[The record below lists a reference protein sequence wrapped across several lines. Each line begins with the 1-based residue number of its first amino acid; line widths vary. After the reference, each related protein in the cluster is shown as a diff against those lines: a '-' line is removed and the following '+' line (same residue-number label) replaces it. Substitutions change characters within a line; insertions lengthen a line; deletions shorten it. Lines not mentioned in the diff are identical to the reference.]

1 MSDLRA
7 RRKEI
12 EAAGVGIVLVHLA
25 SEPEATEFLGAHGL
39 ADLPRISDPEK
50 RLYGALNL
58 PRGTLRTLFGPRVW
72 LRGFLAG
79 APRWLG
85 GAGLGVGRP
94 QGDPLQMP
102 GTFVIHR
109 GRIVREHCHRDV
121 ADRPDYCTLAR
132 GACAGSQDTR

>member
-7 RRKEI
+7 RRKDI

-25 SEPEATEFLGAHGL
+25 SEPEAALFFADHGL

-50 RLYGALNL
+50 HLYGALNL

-109 GRIVREHCHRDV
+109 GRILREHHHRDV

-132 GACAGSQDTR
+132 GVRAGSQDPR